1 MKLSGFTH
9 RQGTPMKSREL
20 FTIHDLIASNY
31 TITKLTYGN
40 YLHKFTPATTA
51 TVYEFEANATPI
63 IVEGERYNIGYT
75 VDSEGRN
82 IIDLSALSLTSQ
94 VNPILSFLAAQ
105 QIAKGNYAAE
115 KAKNEQRVTHSATDG
130 YYWGKK
136 YAWRMFGT
144 VIAKE
149 AFFKYLDEIGHP
161 SVPCFTRD
169 PDRPYSNDQSTA
181 YKEDGLEEA
190 MQNLIASATKASSA
204 YFKSPLYSK
213 KFAIHGINSITDK
226 K

>member
-1 MKLSGFTH
+1 
-9 RQGTPMKSREL
+9 MKSRDL

-31 TITKLTYGN
+31 TITKLASGN

-51 TVYEFEANATPI
+51 TVYEFEANATPVV
-63 IVEGERYNIGYT
+63 VEGERYNIGYT
-75 VDSEGRN
+75 VDAKGRN

-94 VNPILSFLAAQ
+94 VNPMLSFLAAQ
-105 QIAKGNYAAE
+105 QVAKGNYACE
-115 KAKNEQRVTHSATDG
+115 KAKNDQRVTHSAKDG

-149 AFFKYLDEIGHP
+149 AFFQYLDEIGHP
-161 SVPCFTRD
+161 SVPCITRD
-169 PDRPYSNDQSTA
+169 PDLPYSNDQSTA

-190 MQNLIASATKASSA
+190 MRNLIVSATKASAA

-213 KFAIHGINSITDK
+213 KFTIKGINAITDK

>member
-1 MKLSGFTH
+1 MSCQQVPT
-9 RQGTPMKSREL
+9 
-20 FTIHDLIASNY
+20 
-31 TITKLTYGN
+31 
-40 YLHKFTPATTA
+40 TPAFNPYPRS
-51 TVYEFEANATPI
+51 VQVGEFEVA
-63 IVEGERYNIGYT
+63 IGGGIW
-75 VDSEGRN
+75 VAIG
-82 IIDLSALSLTSQ
+82 DLSALSLTSQ
-94 VNPILSFLAAQ
+94 VNPMLSFLAAQ

-115 KAKNEQRVTHSATDG
+115 KAKNDQRVTHSAKDG

-149 AFFKYLDEIGHP
+149 AFFQYLDEIGHP
-161 SVPCFTRD
+161 SVPCITRD
-169 PDRPYSNDQSTA
+169 PDLPYSNDQSTA

-190 MQNLIASATKASSA
+190 MRNLIVSATKASAA

-213 KFAIHGINSITDK
+213 KFTIKGINAITDK

>member
-1 MKLSGFTH
+1 
-9 RQGTPMKSREL
+9 MKSRDL

-31 TITKLTYGN
+31 TITKLTSSTYK
-40 YLHKFTPATTA
+40 HQFTPATTS
-51 TVYEFEANATPI
+51 TVYEFEANVTPV

-75 VDSEGRN
+75 VDSSGRN

-94 VNPILSFLAAQ
+94 VNPMLSFLAAQ
-105 QIAKGNYAAE
+105 HIANGNLSVE
-115 KAKNEQRVTHSATDG
+115 KAKNDQRVTHSATDG

-149 AFFKYLDEIGHP
+149 AFFQYLEEIKHP
-161 SVPCFTRD
+161 SVPCITKD
-169 PDRPYSNDQSTA
+169 PDLPYSNDPSTA
-181 YKEDGLEEA
+181 YAEKGLEDA
-190 MQNLIASATKASSA
+190 MRNLITSAKKVTPA

-213 KFAIHGINSITDK
+213 KFTIKGLNALTDK